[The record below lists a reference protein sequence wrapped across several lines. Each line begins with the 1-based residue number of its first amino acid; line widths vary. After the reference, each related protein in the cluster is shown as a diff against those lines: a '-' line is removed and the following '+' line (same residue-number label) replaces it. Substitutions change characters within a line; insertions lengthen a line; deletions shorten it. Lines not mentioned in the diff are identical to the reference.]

1 MLWDCFWGHFWPKVA
16 LQLSLL
22 SEHLCM
28 YDSNLY
34 RRPHAMQWPLLKSP
48 NFWASSAEYYIGL
61 LSLGWG
67 HNIVRLDTRVLG
79 SLRHAARLKT
89 SWLGQWL
96 RYLAAVV
103 SIIQYLIK
111 GAWCVTVMT
120 VGDRWG
126 IAPMPH
132 ILWGQLPPLSPPPP
146 FHCLCTIFNRTT
158 DNNNRAESQG
168 EGSLTRHTPF
178 SKSERFNKFA
188 QELSLHAFVIII
200 LWAF

>member
-1 MLWDCFWGHFWPKVA
+1 
-16 LQLSLL
+16 
-22 SEHLCM
+22 
-28 YDSNLY
+28 
-34 RRPHAMQWPLLKSP
+34 MQWPLLKSP
-48 NFWASSAEYYIGL
+48 NFWVSSAEYYIGL

-79 SLRHAARLKT
+79 SLRHAARLET

-111 GAWCVTVMT
+111 RACCVTVMT

-132 ILWGQLPPLSPPPP
+132 ILWGQLPPLSPLPPP
-146 FHCLCTIFNRTT
+146 IPPYLIGPQLIY
-158 DNNNRAESQG
+158 DNNRAESQD

-178 SKSERFNKFA
+178 SKGERFNKFA
-188 QELSLHAFVIII
+188 QELSLLAFVIII